1 MVDGYLKS
9 GCRKG
14 VEGSSPSLYIF
25 IIFFRGFGLLDS
37 KDRLAGCLGLL
48 ETFTKRAFYC

>member
-1 MVDGYLKS
+1 MGTHSHEDSYK
-9 GCRKG
+9 C
-14 VEGSSPSLYIF
+14 
-25 IIFFRGFGLLDS
+25 RGFCLLDS